1 MDFTGKGQPLTQAG
15 LVSALGQI
23 GLAPADAACIWT
35 VVEVE
40 TGGVTQGFG
49 FRIDRRPQILFERH
63 KFREFTAHRFD
74 SVAPDLSGPPG
85 PYGTLAVQY
94 DRLNQAIALCLDA
107 GLDAE
112 PALNA
117 TSWGMGQ
124 VMGFNHGAAGFAA
137 ASAMVEAMT
146 LGEDAQLAAMA
157 GFLVQSGLVDAL
169 SRRDWATFAAGYNG
183 PAYAQNQYDVKLA
196 EQYRRFA
203 GGSLPS
209 LEVRAA
215 QAALLFLGY
224 APGTVDGV
232 LGQRTRSALG
242 NFRIAAGLPPG
253 TDLDRPTYQALC
265 ACAGFSP

>member
-1 MDFTGKGQPLTQAG
+1 MQQ
-15 LVSALGQI
+15 
-23 GLAPADAACIWT
+23 CIWT

-94 DRLNQAIALCLDA
+94 DRLNQA
-107 GLDAE
+107 
-112 PALNA
+112 
-117 TSWGMGQ
+117 
-124 VMGFNHGAAGFAA
+124 GFNHDAAGFAT
-137 ASAMVEAMT
+137 ASAMVEAMRQ
-146 LGEDAQLAAMA
+146 GEDAQLAAMA
-157 GFLVQSGLVDAL
+157 GFLVTNGLVDAL

-196 EQYRRFA
+196 QQYQRFA

-209 LEVRAA
+209 LEIRTG

-224 APGTVDGV
+224 APGNVDGI
-232 LGQRTRSALG
+232 LGQHTRSALAFATAPAFHDEHRSEKRRPG
-242 NFRIAAGLPPG
+242 RSAKKARVDQDGTVVPLGSSLRVQHGYHRKTAGSNRQP
-253 TDLDRPTYQALC
+253 R
-265 ACAGFSP
+265 